1 MPESKYPIRPLDFE
15 GISTYPLKDRTSKVD
30 VSLFGQP
37 ADAADDIGDLIGKLP
52 RILAAEDLRKLIAA
66 LRDARASDRAIIWGM
81 GGHVIKCGL
90 SPIVIDLMRDG
101 FITAIAMNGAAA
113 IHDFEVA
120 LNGSTSEEVE
130 NELGSGRFGM
140 AQETGEYMNAAI
152 NAGVGDGIGLGES
165 LGRFVDANAEAIGFQ
180 HAHLSLLREAYIAS
194 IPVTIHLAIGTD
206 ITHIHPSASGEKLG
220 EGTMR
225 DFKLLCSVTRQ
236 LHRGGVY
243 INLGSAVIL
252 PEVFL
257 KAVSVVR
264 NLGDPL
270 TDFTTANVDFIQH
283 YRPTQNVL
291 LRPTRKGGQAIA
303 LTGHHE
309 IMLPLIAAAL
319 KQSDQDRGRA

>member
-1 MPESKYPIRPLDFE
+1 MPESKYSIQPLDFK
-15 GISTYPLKDRTSKVD
+15 GISTYPLRERKSKVN
-30 VSLFGQP
+30 VNLFGKP
-37 ADAADDIGDLIGKLP
+37 AKSTDNIGDFIGKLP
-52 RILAAEDLRKLIAA
+52 KILAAENLQKLIAA
-66 LRDARASDRAIIWGM
+66 LRQARASGQMIIWGM

-90 SPIVIDLMRDG
+90 SPILIDMMREG
-101 FITAIAMNGAAA
+101 FIAGIAMNGAAA
-113 IHDFEVA
+113 IHDFEIA

-130 NELGSGRFGM
+130 AQLDSGRFGM
-140 AQETGEYMNAAI
+140 AQETAEYMNTAI
-152 NAGVGDGIGLGES
+152 NAGVSDGIGLGES
-165 LGRFVDANAEAIGFQ
+165 LGRFVDVNTEEIGFQ
-180 HAHLSLLREAYIAS
+180 HTDQSILRQAYIAS

-220 EGTMR
+220 QGTMR
-225 DFKLLCSVTRQ
+225 DFKLLCSMTRQ
-236 LHRGGVY
+236 LNKGGVY
-243 INLGSAVIL
+243 VNLGSAVIL

-270 TDFTTANVDFIQH
+270 TDFTTANLDFIQH

-291 LRPTRKGGQAIA
+291 ERPTREGGQAIA

-319 KQSDQDRGRA
+319 KQSDQDGEKG